1 MAETK
6 TETETNAPLSCLVVT
21 PEAVIFDRPVLNVS
35 VPAFDGEIGILRN
48 HAPLVSMLGLGEVR
62 VRIRDSENDSG
73 NENGNANTKIEKLGI
88 DGGFIQV
95 KDNQVKILAHRAVV
109 GGDLEHAAVE
119 AELKRLGESPPE
131 EPAARAKWKRE
142 VAWAK
147 LCQRIAPPP
156 PPKF

>member
-6 TETETNAPLSCLVVT
+6 TEASAPLSCLVVT

-62 VRIRDSENDSG
+62 VRIRDSEKDSG
-73 NENGNANTKIEKLGI
+73 NEKIEKLGI

>member
-1 MAETK
+1 MAETAN
-6 TETETNAPLSCLVVT
+6 TTDTLLSCLVVT
-21 PEAVIFDRPVLNVS
+21 PEAVVFDRSAVDVS

-48 HAPLVSMLGLGEVR
+48 HAPLVSTLGLGEVR
-62 VRIRDSENDSG
+62 VRTSENDKG
-73 NENGNANTKIEKLGI
+73 TDKIEKLGI

-109 GGDLEHAAVE
+109 GGDLELAAVE
-119 AELKRLGESPPE
+119 AELDRLGESPPE
-131 EPAARAKWKRE
+131 EPEAHAQWKRE

>member
-21 PEAVIFDRPVLNVS
+21 PEAVVFDRPALDVS

-73 NENGNANTKIEKLGI
+73 NEKIEKLGI

-109 GGDLEHAAVE
+109 GGDLEHAVVE